1 MANIDVAA
9 MKKQLDTLQGNMD
22 QQMEGT
28 IIPKW
33 WTKEKQDMEKRFDA
47 LEMSNKE
54 NKNYLEKIFKWCSKE
69 EQEPEQ
75 EETGN
80 IQQTVEPVINVTPQ
94 KNEGKKP
101 MQVVIVDEQGKYS
114 PKPEGLG
121 VLASKPNMNN
131 HASSSQQKLKI
142 GTETL
147 RGLESLV
154 EKDPYLFEKKV
165 AAMYL
170 IGKAESW
177 FDGYIMQKHKATW
190 HEFAADLCHRFCDK
204 TFTDIIEE
212 FNKLSQKSTVE
223 EYQEKFEELKPFMI
237 QQNASLDENYFVSSF
252 ISGLKEELK
261 HRVKAHRPKTVDEA
275 YRLAK
280 LNELAIEYDIKRQ
293 RSFSK
298 PTTYQ
303 NSSLAIRNYSVPGP
317 TLRKSNNSSLT
328 QNKQALLDYRRTHDL
343 CFKCGEKFSP
353 GHKCNAKQLNLM
365 EEVEQAVEHEEMAE
379 LGDQE
384 VLPEKEVEE
393 GNLEISMN
401 ALTGNT
407 GYSTLRIQGSIKGR
421 PLNILVVSGSTH
433 SFITTVWAR
442 EGVELVKTDPLTI
455 TVANGEKLF
464 SLAKSNQLVWKMQG
478 YQFEHDFRV
487 LQLGGCDMVLG
498 VDWMKKYSPVMM
510 DFNEMTL
517 SFQHGP
523 QYITLH
529 GGKKLP
535 SVKLI
540 SGDKLQ
546 KWAERDSELM
556 GEIYLMSVDVTTTEI
571 PEQLQPI
578 LEKYQQVF
586 EEPKGMPPTRNHDHS
601 IVLKPG
607 TQPVNLR
614 PYRFPHYQKEEVEK
628 QIVEMLSSGIIQT
641 SKSPFASPCLLVKK
655 KDGSWRLCVD
665 YRQLNAA
672 TVKNKFPIPVVEDLL
687 DELNGA
693 KFFSKIDLRKFV
705 LVFFDDILVYNK
717 TMDQHVLHL
726 QSVLDVLQNNK
737 LFAKKSKCFFGQQQ
751 VEYLGHLISFQGV
764 ATDPT
769 KVEAMKDW
777 PLPKNLKSL
786 RGFLGLTGYY
796 RKFIRHYGEISKPLT
811 NMLRKDGF
819 TWTIEAKDAFD
830 QLKEMMWSKLRSLSY
845 LDAKRIW
852 GDVDVDFRISPAEGR
867 SGGLLVLWDKK
878 KFTISSIIC
887 ERRFIA
893 LRGKWIN
900 LDMEASM
907 VNVYAPNT
915 EGDQLLCWEEL
926 ISLRREWNSGWIVG
940 GDFNTVTSRSERSG
954 CKFPSKGMSE
964 FVNFI
969 TDCGLVD
976 LPLVGKKVTWFGD
989 DNKRNRLDRFF
1000 GG

>member
-1 MANIDVAA
+1 MENINVAA

-54 NKNYLEKIFKWCSKE
+54 NKNYLEKIFKWCSRE

-75 EETGN
+75 EETCN

-121 VLASKPNMNN
+121 VLASKPNINN

-147 RGLESLV
+147 GGLESLV
-154 EKDPYLFEKKV
+154 EKDPYLFEKSTSCPTGRFSFRPRIDLQLFEGDNPRSWVKKCQRYFSLFAVPENQKLEV
-165 AAMYL
+165 ATKYL
-170 IGKAESW
+170 IGKAEYW

-190 HEFAADLCHRFCDK
+190 HEFAADLCHKFCDK

-252 ISGLKEELK
+252 ISGLKDELK
-261 HRVKAHRPKTVDEA
+261 HRVKAHWPK
-275 YRLAK
+275 
-280 LNELAIEYDIKRQ
+280 
-293 RSFSK
+293 
-298 PTTYQ
+298 P
-303 NSSLAIRNYSVPGP
+303 NSSSAIRNYSVPGL
-317 TLRKSNNSSLT
+317 TVQKSNNSSLT
-328 QNKQALLDYRRTHDL
+328 QNKQALLDYRRTHNL

-365 EEVEQAVEHEEMAE
+365 EEAEQAVEHEEMAE

-384 VLPEKEVEE
+384 VLSEKEVGE
-393 GNLEISMN
+393 GKLEISMN

-407 GYSTLRIQGSIKGR
+407 
-421 PLNILVVSGSTH
+421 VDSGSTH

-442 EGVELVKTDPLTI
+442 EGVELVKTGPLTI
-455 TVANGEKLF
+455 IVANGENLF
-464 SLAKSNQLVWKMQG
+464 SSAKSNQLVWKMQG

-487 LQLGGCDMVLG
+487 LQLGGCDRILG
-498 VDWMKKYSPVMM
+498 VDRMKKYSPVMM

-540 SGDKLQ
+540 SEDKLH
-546 KWAERDSELM
+546 KWAKRDSELM
-556 GEIYLMSVDVTTTEI
+556 GEIYLMSADVTTTEI
-571 PEQLQPI
+571 PEQLQPV

-586 EEPKGMPPTRNHDHS
+586 EEPKGMPPTRNHDHY

-614 PYRFPHYQKEEVEK
+614 PYRFPYYQKEEVEK
-628 QIVEMLSSGIIQT
+628 QIVKMFSSGNIQA

-655 KDGSWRLCVD
+655 KDGSC
-665 YRQLNAA
+665 Q
-672 TVKNKFPIPVVEDLL
+672 TVN
-687 DELNGA
+687 
-693 KFFSKIDLRKFV
+693 
-705 LVFFDDILVYNK
+705 
-717 TMDQHVLHL
+717 
-726 QSVLDVLQNNK
+726 
-737 LFAKKSKCFFGQQQ
+737 
-751 VEYLGHLISFQGV
+751 
-764 ATDPT
+764 
-769 KVEAMKDW
+769 
-777 PLPKNLKSL
+777 
-786 RGFLGLTGYY
+786 
-796 RKFIRHYGEISKPLT
+796 
-811 NMLRKDGF
+811 
-819 TWTIEAKDAFD
+819 
-830 QLKEMMWSKLRSLSY
+830 
-845 LDAKRIW
+845 
-852 GDVDVDFRISPAEGR
+852 SP
-867 SGGLLVLWDKK
+867 
-878 KFTISSIIC
+878 
-887 ERRFIA
+887 
-893 LRGKWIN
+893 
-900 LDMEASM
+900 
-907 VNVYAPNT
+907 
-915 EGDQLLCWEEL
+915 
-926 ISLRREWNSGWIVG
+926 
-940 GDFNTVTSRSERSG
+940 
-954 CKFPSKGMSE
+954 
-964 FVNFI
+964 
-969 TDCGLVD
+969 
-976 LPLVGKKVTWFGD
+976 
-989 DNKRNRLDRFF
+989 
-1000 GG
+1000 